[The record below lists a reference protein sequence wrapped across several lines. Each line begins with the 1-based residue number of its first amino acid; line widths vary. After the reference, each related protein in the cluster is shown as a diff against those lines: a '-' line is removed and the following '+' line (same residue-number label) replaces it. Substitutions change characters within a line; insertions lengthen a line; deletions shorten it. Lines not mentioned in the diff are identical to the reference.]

1 MARRGRF
8 GRAEAG
14 SSNLSSLIQQ
24 LIREQKAAEERI
36 LLDSF
41 YGGTA
46 LYGSVPTLSDVID
59 FYKDLAN
66 LGGFEEDSMEYQAL
80 LQKIDAATNFDSD
93 EEYKDLIADFET
105 GFGENYDQ
113 LMGFLNGRA
122 TSSTNQDALDKYAQ
136 EKNVAASKYINF
148 RGQDLVAGFI
158 TQEEFRSLSN
168 SVIDSIPEGDP
179 IRARTL
185 VDSYTFEW
193 NALSKQYKDRVDGGT
208 MSEAQYIKWAKE
220 FRSSMVAAGVP
231 ETGGLFDTVG
241 ATIKN
246 FQESLGGGRG
256 AAAETRLSK
265 LTGDLNSLY
274 LSVAGIGIDVGVSG
288 FEDIAGAGEFDTLGA
303 MAKNPEVLASLFD
316 YMDNNPGYSNPAL
329 ARLGIES
336 GDEGRVWLDKALKN
350 GLYESQIANKDID
363 KWKGATNTNGS
374 LSALDDFALASTKWM
389 ADKASA
395 MGDPTLL
402 SFYNNEWKKYV
413 AGMETGLQL
422 EKSIYGSIPLN
433 GWTQEQIPFLLAEQQ
448 AAFGSSS
455 AETKTISGFLDERAD
470 QDWANFN
477 TTDQEAINLQ
487 TGAAVLVY
495 DPVTKGYKY
504 DGVQASGLSKGS
516 YQYVEFIEVGGKVIA
531 RTISVRGVEV
541 KDSNGAVVAYRYE
554 LPGDKVKV
562 IDTKGYV
569 IDAPTIERSGEGFV
583 VGKDGLGAQGKVA
596 PDKDYSKLTPEGR
609 GINLD
614 FDPSDPEQRRA
625 LIATQGISEDTYR
638 QAAAAF
644 DAAKPGLGQ
653 ETLYAGPATPS
664 SADLIAEA
672 NEVAAQRVE
681 NSPRGQTIEGKI
693 EVANFRGETT
703 RAEGYQ
709 FILDNQDKITMVNGL
724 PQLRPEYANQAAG
737 AANAGAQV
745 GAGIGAVVGA
755 PFAGGLAIPAFAAV
769 GGLLGGTLGREN
781 IEMDVIAAQE
791 KILTPEQKAKRAK
804 RVSETPQFKQYEQ
817 TGYPA
822 GASTFF
828 RNMPN
833 PNVQQA
839 PRISPYLATQATI
852 SPAPS
857 PLPARVSVPRPR
869 PKTPRV
875 SFSPGQITQS
885 LVDFRKGEREMD

>member
-59 FYKDLAN
+59 FYKELAD
-66 LGGFEEDSMEYQAL
+66 LGGFEENSLEYQAL
-80 LQKIDAATNFDSD
+80 LQKIDAATNFDID

-105 GFGENYDQ
+105 GFGENYEQ

-136 EKNVAASKYINF
+136 EKNVAASKYINY

-168 SVIDSIPEGDP
+168 SVISSIPEGDP

-208 MSEAQYIKWAKE
+208 MSETQYIKWAKE
-220 FRSSMVAAGVP
+220 FRSSMVSAGVP

-265 LTGDLNSLY
+265 LTKNLDSLY
-274 LSVAGIGIDVGVSG
+274 LSVAELGIDVGVSG
-288 FEDIAGAGEFDTLGA
+288 FEDIAGSGEFDTLGA

-316 YMDNNPGYSNPAL
+316 YMDNNPGYTNPAL
-329 ARLGIES
+329 TLLGIES
-336 GDEGRVWLDKALKN
+336 GDEGRVWLDKALKD
-350 GLYESQIANKDID
+350 GLYEAQIANKDID
-363 KWKGATNTNGS
+363 KWKGAANTNGS
-374 LSALDDFALASTKWM
+374 LSALDDFALASTKWL
-389 ADKASA
+389 ANKNSA
-395 MGDPTLL
+395 MGDKNLL
-402 SFYNNEWKKYV
+402 AYYNNEWKKYV
-413 AGMETGLQL
+413 GAIETGLYL
-422 EKSIYGSIPLN
+422 EKSIYGSVPLN

-448 AAFGSSS
+448 AAFGTYSS
-455 AETKTISGFLDERAD
+455 ETRTLSGYLDERAD
-470 QDWANFN
+470 EDWSNF
-477 TTDQEAINLQ
+477 TGIEQESINLQ

-495 DPVTKGYKY
+495 DPVTKGYTY
-504 DGVQASGLSKGS
+504 DGVQAAGLSRGS

-531 RTISVRGVEV
+531 RTISVRGVEI
-541 KDSNGAVVAYRYE
+541 KEGGEVVAYRYE
-554 LPGDKVKV
+554 LPGDKIKV

-569 IDAPTIERSGEGFV
+569 IDAPTIERSEVGFV

-609 GINLD
+609 GISLD

-625 LIATQGISEDTYR
+625 LIATQGISEDKYR

-653 ETLYAGPATPS
+653 ETLYAGSQTPS
-664 SADLIAEA
+664 SADLIKAA

-693 EVANFRGETT
+693 EIANFRGETT

-737 AANAGAQV
+737 AANAGAQI

-755 PFAGGLAIPAFAAV
+755 PFAGGLAMPAFAAV

-791 KILTPEQKAKRAK
+791 KILRPEYAKRAK
-804 RVSETPQFKQYEQ
+804 KVSETTQFKQYEQ

-822 GASTFF
+822 GSSTFF

-833 PNVQQA
+833 PNAQQA

>member
-24 LIREQKAAEERI
+24 LIREQKAAEER
-36 LLDSF
+36 LLLEAF
-41 YGGTA
+41 YNKTA
-46 LYGSVPTLSDVID
+46 LFGSVPTLSDVID
-59 FYKDLAN
+59 FYKELAE
-66 LGGFEEDSMEYQAL
+66 LGGFEENSMEFQAL
-80 LQKIDAATNFDSD
+80 LQKIDAATNFDIE
-93 EEYKDLIADFET
+93 EEYQDLIADFNT
-105 GFGENYDQ
+105 GFGANYEQ

-158 TQEEFRSLSN
+158 TQEEFRSLAN
-168 SVIDSIPEGDP
+168 SAINSIPEGDP

-220 FRSSMVAAGVP
+220 FRRGMVSAGVP

-246 FQESLGGGRG
+246 FQDSLGGGRG

-265 LTGDLNSLY
+265 LTKDLNSLY
-274 LSVAGIGIDVGVSG
+274 LSVAEIGIDVGVSG
-288 FEDIAGAGEFDTLGA
+288 FEDISGPGGFDVLGA
-303 MAKNPEVLASLFD
+303 MAKNPEVLAALFD

-329 ARLGIES
+329 ARLGVES

-350 GLYESQIANKDID
+350 GLYEAQIANRDID
-363 KWKGATNTNGS
+363 KWKGAANTNGS
-374 LSALDDFALASTKWM
+374 LSALDDFALASTKWL
-389 ADKASA
+389 ADKDSA
-395 MGDPTLL
+395 MGDKTLL
-402 SFYNNEWKKYV
+402 AYYNNEWKKYV
-413 AGMETGLQL
+413 AGLETGLYL

-433 GWTQEQIPFLLAEQQ
+433 GWTEEQVPFLLAEQQ

-470 QDWANFN
+470 QDWANF
-477 TTDQEAINLQ
+477 DDIEQESINLQ
-487 TGAAVLVY
+487 TGAGVLVY
-495 DPVTKGYKY
+495 DPVTKGYTY
-504 DGVQASGLSKGS
+504 DGVQAAGLSKGS
-516 YQYVEFIEVGGKVIA
+516 YQYIEFIEVGGKVIA
-531 RTISVRGVEV
+531 RTISVRGVEI
-541 KDSNGAVVAYRYE
+541 KDKDAVVAYRYE
-554 LPGDKVKV
+554 LPGGKVKV

-569 IDAPTIERSGEGFV
+569 IDTPTIERSGEGFV
-583 VGKDGLGAQGKVA
+583 VGKDGLGAQGKA
-596 PDKDYSKLTPEGR
+596 AKDKDYSKLTPEGID
-609 GINLD
+609 INID

-625 LIATQGISEDTYR
+625 LVLTQGISEDKYL

-644 DAAKPGLGQ
+644 DAARPGLGQ

-664 SADLIAEA
+664 SEDLIKLA
-672 NEVAAQRVE
+672 NEVAAQRIE
-681 NSPRGQTIEGKI
+681 NSPKGQTIEGKI
-693 EVANFRGETT
+693 ETATLRGETT

-709 FILDNQDKITMVNGL
+709 IILDNQDKIDMINGL
-724 PQLRPEYANQAAG
+724 PQLKPQYANQAASV
-737 AANAGAQV
+737 ANAGAQV
-745 GAGIGAVVGA
+745 GAAIGAVVGA
-755 PFAGGLAIPAFAAV
+755 PFGGGLAIPAFAAA
-769 GGLLGGTLGREN
+769 GAFLGGTFGREN

-791 KILTPEQKAKRAK
+791 KILTPEQKTRRAK
-804 RVSETPQFKQYEQ
+804 RVSETTQFKQYEQ

-828 RNMPN
+828 RNMPS

-857 PLPARVSVPRPR
+857 PLPVKVSVPRPR

-875 SFSPGQITQS
+875 SFSPEQISQS
-885 LVDFRKGEREMD
+885 LIDFRKGEREMD

>member
-24 LIREQKAAEERI
+24 LIREQKAAEER
-36 LLDSF
+36 LLLESF
-41 YGGTA
+41 YNKTA
-46 LYGSVPTLSDVID
+46 LFGSVPTLSDVID
-59 FYKDLAN
+59 FYKELAD
-66 LGGFEEDSMEYQAL
+66 LGGFEENSMEYQAL
-80 LQKIDAATNFDSD
+80 LQKIDAATNFDID
-93 EEYKDLIADFET
+93 EEYQDLIADFET

-179 IRARTL
+179 FRARTL

-220 FRSSMVAAGVP
+220 FRSSMVASGVP

-256 AAAETRLSK
+256 TAAETRLSK
-265 LTGDLNSLY
+265 LTKNLDSLY
-274 LSVAGIGIDVGVSG
+274 LSVAELGIDVGVSG
-288 FEDIAGAGEFDTLGA
+288 FEDIAGSGEFDTLGS
-303 MAKNPEVLASLFD
+303 MAKNPEVLASLFE

-329 ARLGIES
+329 TRLGIES
-336 GDEGRVWLDKALKN
+336 GDEGRVWLDKALKD

-363 KWKGATNTNGS
+363 KWRGAANTNGS
-374 LSALDDFALASTKWM
+374 LRSLDDFALASTKWL
-389 ADKASA
+389 ADKNSA
-395 MGDPTLL
+395 MGDKTLL
-402 SFYNNEWKKYV
+402 AYYNDEWKKYV
-413 AGMETGLQL
+413 GAIETGLYL
-422 EKSIYGSIPLN
+422 EKSIYGSVPLS
-433 GWTQEQIPFLLAEQQ
+433 GWTEEQVPFLLAEQQ
-448 AAFGSSS
+448 AAFGSYS
-455 AETKTISGFLDERAD
+455 AETRTLSGYLDERAD
-470 QDWANFN
+470 QDWSNF
-477 TTDQEAINLQ
+477 DDIKQESINLQ

-495 DPVTKGYKY
+495 DPVTKGYTY
-504 DGVQASGLSKGS
+504 DGVQAAGLSKGS

-554 LPGDKVKV
+554 LPGDKVKI

-724 PQLRPEYANQAAG
+724 PQLRPEYANQETPGGALAGQIAGSSIGGAFGPVG
-737 AANAGAQV
+737 AALG
-745 GAGIGAVVGA
+745 
-755 PFAGGLAIPAFAAV
+755 FV
-769 GGLLGGTLGREN
+769 GGSILGSLGSKN

>member
-59 FYKDLAN
+59 FYKELAD
-66 LGGFEEDSMEYQAL
+66 LGGFEENSLEYQAL
-80 LQKIDAATNFDSD
+80 LQKIDAATNFDID

-105 GFGENYDQ
+105 GFGENYEQ

-136 EKNVAASKYINF
+136 EKNVAASKYINY

-168 SVIDSIPEGDP
+168 SVIGSIPEGDP

-208 MSEAQYIKWAKE
+208 MSESQYIKWAKE
-220 FRSSMVAAGVP
+220 FRSSMVSAGVP

-265 LTGDLNSLY
+265 LTKNLDSLY
-274 LSVAGIGIDVGVSG
+274 LSVAELGIDVGVSG
-288 FEDIAGAGEFDTLGA
+288 FEDIAGSGEFDTLGA

-316 YMDNNPGYSNPAL
+316 YMDNNPGYTNPAL
-329 ARLGIES
+329 TRLGIES
-336 GDEGRVWLDKALKN
+336 GDEGRVWLDKALRD
-350 GLYESQIANKDID
+350 GLYEAQIANKDID
-363 KWKGATNTNGS
+363 KWKGAANTNGS
-374 LSALDDFALASTKWM
+374 LSALDDFALASTKWL
-389 ADKASA
+389 ADKSSA
-395 MGDPTLL
+395 MGDKTLL
-402 SFYNNEWKKYV
+402 AYYNNEWKKYV
-413 AGMETGLQL
+413 AGLETGLQL
-422 EKSIYGSIPLN
+422 EKSIYGSVPLN
-433 GWTQEQIPFLLAEQQ
+433 GWTEEQIPFLLAEQQ

-455 AETKTISGFLDERAD
+455 AETRTLSGYLDERAD
-470 QDWANFN
+470 QDWSNFA
-477 TTDQEAINLQ
+477 TIEQESINLQ

-495 DPVTKGYKY
+495 DPVTKGYTY
-504 DGVQASGLSKGS
+504 DGVQAAGLSRGS

-531 RTISVRGVEV
+531 RTISVRGVEI

-554 LPGDKVKV
+554 LPGDKIKV

-569 IDAPTIERSGEGFV
+569 IDAPTIERSEVGFV

-653 ETLYAGPATPS
+653 ETLYAGPTTPS
-664 SADLIAEA
+664 SADLVAEA

-693 EVANFRGETT
+693 EIANFRGETS

-709 FILDNQDKITMVNGL
+709 FVLDNQDKIAMVNGI
-724 PQLRPEYANQAAG
+724 PQLKPEFANEVSPGVLPSAGIAG
-737 AANAGAQV
+737 ASVGGAFGPV
-745 GAGIGAVVGA
+745 GAALGFIGGSILGA
-755 PFAGGLAIPAFAAV
+755 IGSKN
-769 GGLLGGTLGREN
+769 LGME
-781 IEMDVIAAQE
+781 VIAAQE
-791 KILTPEQKAKRAK
+791 KILTPEQKTKRAK
-804 RVSETPQFKQYEQ
+804 KVSETTQFKQYEQ

-833 PNVQQA
+833 PNAQQA

-885 LVDFRKGEREMD
+885 LVDFRKGEKEMD